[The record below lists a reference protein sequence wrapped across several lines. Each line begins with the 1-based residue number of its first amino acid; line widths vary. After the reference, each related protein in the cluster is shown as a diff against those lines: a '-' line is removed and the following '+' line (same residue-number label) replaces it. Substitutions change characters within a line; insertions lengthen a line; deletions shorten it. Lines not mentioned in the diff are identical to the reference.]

1 MVPNEASGGMPRSG
15 PQSTV
20 NEGQRLKLLIV
31 SEVRFLREALAELL
45 RRDPTVAVLGLC
57 ANLNE
62 AIAGSLSQQPDIV
75 LLDAGF
81 RDGATAVRRLRDAA
95 PEPCVVVLAVAE
107 TAENIIAWAEAGV
120 TGYVPQTTALADL
133 VGILVSISHGDQVC
147 SAQIASGLLRH
158 VARTARSDPGGS
170 TPGGSIP
177 GVSPLGPAAT
187 LTKRE
192 QEISL
197 LIGAGLSNKEIAR
210 RLDIGVAT
218 TKSHV
223 HNLLSKMNVQR
234 RGQAAA
240 RLGTSGS
247 GPAGAR

>member
-1 MVPNEASGGMPRSG
+1 M
-15 PQSTV
+15 TV
-20 NEGQRLKLLIV
+20 LALCAK
-31 SEVRFLREALAELL
+31 LAE
-45 RRDPTVAVLGLC
+45 
-57 ANLNE
+57 
-62 AIAGSLSQQPDIV
+62 AIDGSVSQQPDIV

-81 RDGATAVRRLRDAA
+81 RDGTSAVRRIRDAA
-95 PEPCVVVLAVAE
+95 PEACVVVLAVAE

-120 TGYVPQTTALADL
+120 TGYVPQTSALTDL
-133 VGILVSISHGDQVC
+133 VGILLGIRNGDQVC
-147 SAQIASGLLRH
+147 SAGIASGLLRH
-158 VARTARSDPGGS
+158 VARNARSQQGDL
-170 TPGGSIP
+170 IP
-177 GVSPLGPAAT
+177 GPAAT
-187 LTKRE
+187 LTRRE
-192 QEISL
+192 REISQ

-247 GPAGAR
+247 SVAGSR

>member
-1 MVPNEASGGMPRSG
+1 
-15 PQSTV
+15 
-20 NEGQRLKLLIV
+20 
-31 SEVRFLREALAELL
+31 VRFLREALAEPL

-57 ANLNE
+57 ADLDE
-62 AIAGSLSQQPDIV
+62 AIAGSLLHQPDIV
-75 LLDAGF
+75 LLDASF
-81 RDGATAVRRLRDAA
+81 RNGTTAVRRIRDAA

-107 TAENIIAWAEAGV
+107 TTENIIAWAEAGV

-133 VGILVSISHGDQVC
+133 VGILVSIRNGDQVC
-147 SAQIASGLLRH
+147 SAGIASGLLRH
-158 VARTARSDPGGS
+158 VARNARSDLRGF
-170 TPGGSIP
+170 TPA
-177 GVSPLGPAAT
+177 PA

-192 QEISL
+192 REISL
-197 LIGAGLSNKEIAR
+197 LISAGLSNKEIAR

-223 HNLLSKMNVQR
+223 HNLLTKMNVQR

-247 GPAGAR
+247 GAAESR

>member
-1 MVPNEASGGMPRSG
+1 MLRNEVSGGTPRRAVLSSG
-15 PQSTV
+15 Q
-20 NEGQRLKLLIV
+20 EIRRLTLLIV

-45 RRDPTVAVLGLC
+45 SRDPSVTVLGLC
-57 ANLNE
+57 ADVDE
-62 AIAGSLSQQPDIV
+62 AIDATISQLPDIV

-81 RDGATAVRRLRDAA
+81 RDGTTAVRRIRDAA
-95 PEPCVVVLAVAE
+95 PESYVVVLAVAE
-107 TAENIIAWAEAGV
+107 TTETIIAWAEAGV

-133 VGILVSISHGDQVC
+133 VGILHGIRNGGQVC
-147 SAQIASGLLRH
+147 SAGIASGLLRH
-158 VARTARSDPGGS
+158 VARNARSGPRN
-170 TPGGSIP
+170 PIP
-177 GVSPLGPAAT
+177 RPAAT
-187 LTKRE
+187 LTRRE
-192 QEISL
+192 HEISL

-240 RLGTSGS
+240 RLGTSGNAAEGS
-247 GPAGAR
+247 R